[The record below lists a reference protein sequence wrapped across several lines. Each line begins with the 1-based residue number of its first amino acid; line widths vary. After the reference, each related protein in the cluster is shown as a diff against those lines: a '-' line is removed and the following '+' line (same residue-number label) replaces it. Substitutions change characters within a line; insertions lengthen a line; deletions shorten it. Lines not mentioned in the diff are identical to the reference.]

1 MSIFIPPRDRDA
13 YSTIRGYV
21 YQVDLT
27 IERWINLQPG
37 QILEIERGED
47 IDTIYR
53 SLTATPEEQK
63 RLLEQVKHREK
74 SITLRSPEAIIA
86 LACAV
91 EHRQNNSESNIVF
104 QFTTNAKVGKERPS
118 PIPDKTP
125 AISVWEQIC
134 QGNLDDTA
142 KKSLVQNIRSFLG
155 SISQPNKL
163 NQETWKLFCD
173 FLNDSDEQEFL
184 DFIHSF
190 RWNIKAP
197 EAKSLSSYIKKIL
210 IEQQY
215 VKNELEAREQYQKLF
230 LYVFKLLSQ
239 SGIKRLDVDQLSN
252 QLSLQTLS
260 LEDHSLLENVVVGL
274 LSLESRVDNLEQNFQ
289 EFTQK
294 FVLQANSQIQH
305 QIKEKGV
312 DYAPNL
318 YPTIPDI
325 SLPLIKTSSLRKNT
339 VKRLINYFDSHDW
352 IAINGIIGSGKTSLV
367 VLIAKEIGTCHA
379 WVRLRNLD
387 KNEALQEIDEALKG
401 LNLSP
406 QLSNTYQWYCQ
417 ICQQLG
423 QDALLVLDDLSELSG
438 GDLLC
443 ERLIQLAKACSKFG
457 VRLLS
462 TSPYELPI
470 SLQEALD
477 EKILYCTK
485 TPPFEDSEAAEILH
499 ANGAS
504 IDILKSH
511 TKFINSLAQQHPF
524 LITVIARYL
533 RKHNWQI
540 TDEVESKLFSKKYQG
555 AIDTEMMRRVLDS
568 VENEN
573 ARELL
578 YRLTL
583 PIHSFSLN
591 QVQAIASVN
600 PVLSRPGELLHLLI
614 GLWVQSEGDESL
626 LVSPLVKSFGN
637 NYLSL
642 DTKKSCHL
650 VLGDLIVSKRQL
662 NSKDIHHAILHFL
675 GAEDFNRAGL
685 MLIPAL
691 QELQSIDILV
701 DHGGLLL
708 LWGSLPLPEQMDLSI
723 RIILRGFQIP
733 LRHKYNLSISYLVRD
748 LDSLLEQASK
758 KEALSI
764 IGAVMNTN
772 KVFSQTD
779 PILANKYFNVALSYL
794 PYAREIGQNLPIP
807 GDRIFAD
814 LDELPLEILIWMNIQ
829 CLTTIDHL
837 QDWIDT
843 VEKLTDRQ
851 RQRAFAHE
859 LAEQGCLV
867 ITEEI
872 WSNESEKSKE
882 QQNWSAIISAFEDL
896 ADRAERLNLELLWAC
911 SIRSQIVVLG
921 EYCCKLDAAVAV
933 AEAAITKA
941 KTLDDLRVQF
951 LITECTGQQYLY
963 VNRNNEALPWLSQAI
978 GTEICVYPYSRMKAL
993 LGMSLITSE
1002 QDRQLAVEFARQAVT
1017 LAKNSDNFNPLN
1029 LVKALGELA
1038 IALWLAGDLASAFIP
1053 WDEAEE
1059 NLLAC
1064 KANTNSWKEISLVF
1078 GHISGYFISLAKTGS
1093 PPNKT
1098 LSGEQY
1104 AVPKRGTFFSY
1115 SRAILEYYDKN
1126 RDCMI
1131 PAQIAKFA
1139 KAVGNNEKAAAWAL
1153 RGINDARETNQNGV
1167 LAVLSIDAI
1176 PHLLLDNH
1184 YAETLDFA
1192 VDAGATLVA
1201 GDQMIKAGQQKSGFE
1216 LNVEKILGN
1225 KPNEQWRKAEYFAAL
1240 MGLLPSVL
1248 RIGTISTYSSK
1259 LAHKQL
1265 KEVATIC
1272 RQISITAVDRHL
1284 WILASEFLEQIYS
1297 EEVSYDEILRRSNK
1311 LDPQNEAVILVI
1323 GYISTTLKDDISPDK
1338 AILLHLEIAHFLYG
1352 DFKKVSDTAYRQI
1365 AIPFFLNYWKRIL
1378 LLKPSIFS
1386 FNQLINLTINRVD
1399 QFLEAEQIQLILVTI
1414 ACSLNVK
1421 LPSYLRRWIMESAP
1435 ETVNLFSQI

>member
-1 MSIFIPPRDRDA
+1 MSVCCR
-13 YSTIRGYV
+13 
-21 YQVDLT
+21 
-27 IERWINLQPG
+27 
-37 QILEIERGED
+37 
-47 IDTIYR
+47 
-53 SLTATPEEQK
+53 
-63 RLLEQVKHREK
+63 
-74 SITLRSPEAIIA
+74 
-86 LACAV
+86 
-91 EHRQNNSESNIVF
+91 
-104 QFTTNAKVGKERPS
+104 NA
-118 PIPDKTP
+118 
-125 AISVWEQIC
+125 
-134 QGNLDDTA
+134 
-142 KKSLVQNIRSFLG
+142 
-155 SISQPNKL
+155 
-163 NQETWKLFCD
+163 
-173 FLNDSDEQEFL
+173 
-184 DFIHSF
+184 
-190 RWNIKAP
+190 
-197 EAKSLSSYIKKIL
+197 
-210 IEQQY
+210 
-215 VKNELEAREQYQKLF
+215 
-230 LYVFKLLSQ
+230 
-239 SGIKRLDVDQLSN
+239 
-252 QLSLQTLS
+252 
-260 LEDHSLLENVVVGL
+260 
-274 LSLESRVDNLEQNFQ
+274 
-289 EFTQK
+289 
-294 FVLQANSQIQH
+294 
-305 QIKEKGV
+305 
-312 DYAPNL
+312 
-318 YPTIPDI
+318 
-325 SLPLIKTSSLRKNT
+325 
-339 VKRLINYFDSHDW
+339 
-352 IAINGIIGSGKTSLV
+352 
-367 VLIAKEIGTCHA
+367 
-379 WVRLRNLD
+379 
-387 KNEALQEIDEALKG
+387 
-401 LNLSP
+401 
-406 QLSNTYQWYCQ
+406 
-417 ICQQLG
+417 
-423 QDALLVLDDLSELSG
+423 ELSG

-462 TSPYELPI
+462 TSPYELSI

-477 EKILYCTK
+477 EKTLYCTK

-662 NSKDIHHAILHFL
+662 NSTDIHHTILHFL

-685 MLIPAL
+685 MLIQAL

-723 RIILRGFQIP
+723 QIILRGFQIP

-829 CLTTIDHL
+829 CITTIDHL
-837 QDWIDT
+837 QDWMDT

-851 RQRAFAHE
+851 RQRAFDHE
-859 LAEQGCLV
+859 LTEQGCLV
-867 ITEEI
+867 MTEEI

-896 ADRAERLNLELLWAC
+896 AERAEQLNLELLWAC

-921 EYCCKLDAAVAV
+921 EYCCRLDAAVAV
-933 AEAAITKA
+933 AVAAITKA
-941 KTLDDLRVQF
+941 KTSDDLRVQF

-963 VNRNNEALPWLSQAI
+963 ANRNNEALPWLSQAI
-978 GTEICVYPYSRMKAL
+978 GTEICVYPYARMKAL

-1017 LAKNSDNFNPLN
+1017 LAKNSENFHPLN

-1038 IALWLAGDLASAFIP
+1038 IALWLTGDLASAFVP
-1053 WDEAEE
+1053 WDEAGE

-1064 KANTNSWKEISLVF
+1064 KADTNSWKEITLIF
-1078 GHISGYFISLAKTGS
+1078 GHISGYFISLTKTGS
-1093 PPNKT
+1093 PPTKT
-1098 LSGEQY
+1098 LRGEEY
-1104 AVPKRGTFFSY
+1104 AVPKRGIFFSY
-1115 SRAILEYYDKN
+1115 SRAILEYYDRN

-1131 PAQIAKFA
+1131 SAQLAMFA
-1139 KAVGNNEKAAAWAL
+1139 EAIDNNEKAATWAL
-1153 RGINDARETNQNGV
+1153 RGIDDAREANQNGV
-1167 LAVLSIDAI
+1167 LAVLSVNAI
-1176 PHLLLDNH
+1176 PHLLLDNR

-1192 VDAGATLVA
+1192 IDVGAILVA
-1201 GDQMIKAGQQKSGFE
+1201 GEQMINTNQQSTGFE
-1216 LNVEKILGN
+1216 IDVQAVLGD
-1225 KPNEQWRKAEYFAAL
+1225 KPNQLWQRAEYLSAL
-1240 MGLLPSVL
+1240 IGLLPT
-1248 RIGTISTYSSK
+1248 IIHIATISIHNPQFAQRQITE
-1259 LAHKQL
+1259 LTA
-1265 KEVATIC
+1265 IC
-1272 RQISITAVDRHL
+1272 RQISIIGVDKEL
-1284 WILASEFLEQIYS
+1284 WILTSEFLEKIYS
-1297 EEVSYDEILRRSNK
+1297 EEILSDEILRLSDK
-1311 LDPQNEAVILVI
+1311 LDSRNNVEIKIIAHLCA
-1323 GYISTTLKDDISPDK
+1323 TLKDDISPEK
-1338 AILLHLEIAHFLYG
+1338 AILSHFKIAYFLYS
-1352 DFKKVSDTAYRQI
+1352 DFRKITPTAYKQI
-1365 AIPFFLNYWKRIL
+1365 VLPFFINYWKNIL
-1378 LLKPSIFS
+1378 LLKPSS
-1386 FNQLINLTINRVD
+1386 FTVNQLIMQILNGVD
-1399 QFLEAEQIQLILVTI
+1399 QFPEAEQIQLILLTI

-1421 LPSYLRRWIMESAP
+1421 LSPYLTRWIMESAP
-1435 ETVNLFSQI
+1435 ETVNLFSQIY